1 MKQLGPLDSAFLNLE
16 NNTTP
21 QHVGGLGIYD
31 PSTAPNGQVRF
42 KDVIDNFE
50 KRFQAMPIF
59 RTRLVRVPGQID
71 RPYWVVDQNF
81 DVEFHLRHIALPEPG
96 DWRQLWIQVARLHSR
111 SLDLSRPLWEAYV
124 IEGLDNIP
132 DIPKGAFAIYTKMH
146 HSLVDGAGGQGF
158 MTAIHDLEPNPKPS
172 SATAEAKIVDRQPS
186 NTELL
191 SRAAVNRVKN
201 TLSLGSGFI
210 QKAKEMAAYQ
220 RSVKNNEIPSANV
233 EASRT
238 RFNEMVGPHR
248 VADAAVFSLDD
259 FKSIK
264 NAVGVTLN
272 DVAVS
277 VIGGGL
283 RKYLQHYN
291 ELPETSLAA
300 GIPMDMRTRRAATD
314 ENNQIA
320 SMVASIRT
328 DIGDPIE
335 RLKAVHESMNIAKES
350 NATNPMVDSLKI
362 AGVFS
367 PALSQAVAKFYVR
380 NELSKRLPISICG
393 VITNVQ
399 GPNFSMYSAGA
410 KLVRNYGL
418 GLLTPGSGLF
428 HSIYSFDGMVTL
440 TVLGDRDQMPDPEF
454 YRQCLETSFAETKAA
469 ALGKTK
475 ITAAKPK
482 ARIAAKPKART
493 AKAAPKVSKAKAAPN
508 VRKAKATP
516 NVRKAKATAKKKAV
530 APTAAS
536 KKRTTTS
543 KRAPGKKKTA

>member
-1 MKQLGPLDSAFLNLE
+1 MKQLGPLDSAFINLE

-31 PSTAPNGQVRF
+31 PSTAPNGTVRF
-42 KDVIDNFE
+42 KSVLDNFE
-50 KRFQAMPIF
+50 TRFQAMPIF

-124 IEGLDNIP
+124 IEGLDNLP

-158 MTAIHDLEPNPKPS
+158 MTAIHDLEPNPRPS
-172 SATAEAKIVDRQPS
+172 SATAETLIVDRQPS
-186 NTELL
+186 PTELL
-191 SRAAVNRVKN
+191 SRALVNRVKN
-201 TLSLGSGFI
+201 TVTLSTGFLK
-210 QKAKEMAAYQ
+210 KAREMAEYR
-220 RSVKNNEIPSANV
+220 RSVKKGEIPSASIQ
-233 EASRT
+233 APRT

-259 FKSIK
+259 FKAIK
-264 NAVGVTLN
+264 NAAGVTLN

-277 VIGGGL
+277 VVGGGL
-283 RKYLQHYN
+283 RKYLQYYN

-300 GIPMDMRTRRAATD
+300 GIPMDMHTRRAATD

-320 SMVASIRT
+320 SMVAPIHT
-328 DIGDPIE
+328 DIGDPMA
-335 RLKAVHESMNIAKES
+335 RLKAVHESMNIAKQS
-350 NATNPMVDSLKI
+350 NATNPMVDSLRI

-367 PALSQAVAKFYVR
+367 PVLSQAVARFYVR
-380 NELSKRLPISICG
+380 NKLSKRLPVSICG
-393 VITNVQ
+393 VITNVA
-399 GPNFSMYSAGA
+399 GPNFAMYSAGA
-410 KLVRNYGL
+410 KLIRNYGL

-454 YRQCLETSFAETKAA
+454 YRQCLETAFVETKAA
-469 ALGKTK
+469 ALGSPQRA
-475 ITAAKPK
+475 AAK
-482 ARIAAKPKART
+482 
-493 AKAAPKVSKAKAAPN
+493 PN
-508 VRKAKATP
+508 VRKAKAVVNKKSTTP
-516 NVRKAKATAKKKAV
+516 AN
-530 APTAAS
+530 

-543 KRAPGKKKTA
+543 KRTAGKKAAAKA

>member
-1 MKQLGPLDSAFLNLE
+1 MKQLGPSDSAFINLE

-31 PSTAPNGQVRF
+31 PSTAPGGQVRF
-42 KDVIDNFE
+42 KEVIDNFE
-50 KRFQAMPIF
+50 QRFQAMPIF
-59 RTRLVRVPGQID
+59 HTRLVRVPGQID

-132 DIPKGAFAIYTKMH
+132 DIPKGAFAIYTKIH
-146 HSLVDGAGGQGF
+146 HSLVDGTGGQSF
-158 MTAIHDLEPNPKPS
+158 MTAINDLEPNPRPS
-172 SATAEAKIVDRQPS
+172 SATAETMIVDRQPS

-201 TLSLGSGFI
+201 TIALGNGFL
-210 QKAKEMAAYQ
+210 QKAKEMAAYR
-220 RSVKNNEIPSANV
+220 RSVANHEIPSANIK
-233 EASRT
+233 APRT

-248 VADAAVFSLDD
+248 VADAAAFSLDD

-272 DVAVS
+272 DVAVA
-277 VIGGGL
+277 VVGGGL

-291 ELPETSLAA
+291 ELPEASLAA
-300 GIPMDMRTRRAATD
+300 GIPMDMRTRRAVTD

-320 SMVASIRT
+320 SMAAPIHT

-335 RLKAVHESMNIAKES
+335 RLMAVHESMRIAKES
-350 NATNPMVDSLKI
+350 NASNPMIDSLKL
-362 AGVFS
+362 AGIFS

-380 NELSKRLPISICG
+380 NELSKHLPVSICG
-393 VITNVQ
+393 MITYVP
-399 GPNFSMYSAGA
+399 GPNFALYSAGA

-428 HSIYSFDGMVTL
+428 HTIYSFDGMITL

-454 YRQCLETSFAETKAA
+454 YRQCLETAFAETKAA
-469 ALGKTK
+469 ALGNPRTS
-475 ITAAKPK
+475 TVTPD
-482 ARIAAKPKART
+482 ARK
-493 AKAAPKVSKAKAAPN
+493 AKAGTKVSRTNTALKVNKTRAAPN
-508 VRKAKATP
+508 VRKAKAA
-516 NVRKAKATAKKKAV
+516 VRKKTVAATAAKKKR
-530 APTAAS
+530 TA
-536 KKRTTTS
+536 TS
-543 KRAPGKKKTA
+543 KHSPGRKKTA

>member
-1 MKQLGPLDSAFLNLE
+1 MKQLGPLDSAFINLE

-31 PSTAPNGQVRF
+31 PSTAPNGAVRF
-42 KDVIDNFE
+42 KSVIENFE

-71 RPYWVVDQNF
+71 RPYWVVDKNF

-111 SLDLSRPLWEAYV
+111 SLDLARPLWEAYV
-124 IEGLDNIP
+124 IEGLDNLTG
-132 DIPKGAFAIYTKMH
+132 IPKGAFAIYTKMH
-146 HSLVDGAGGQGF
+146 HSLIDGAGGQGF
-158 MTAIHDLEPNPKPS
+158 MTAIHDLEPSPKPP
-172 SATAEAKIVDRQPS
+172 SATAETLIVDRQPS
-186 NTELL
+186 SVELL
-191 SRAAVNRVKN
+191 SRAAVNSVKN
-201 TLSLGSGFI
+201 TLSLSTGFI
-210 QKAKEMAAYQ
+210 RKAKEMAEYRRRVA
-220 RSVKNNEIPSANV
+220 NNEIPSSYIDAP
-233 EASRT
+233 RT

-248 VADAAVFSLDD
+248 VADAAEFSLDD
-259 FKSIK
+259 FKAIK
-264 NAVGVTLN
+264 NAAGVTLN
-272 DVAVS
+272 DVAVAI
-277 VIGGGL
+277 VGGGL
-283 RKYLQHYN
+283 RKYLQYHN

-320 SMVASIRT
+320 SMVAPIHT
-328 DIGDPIE
+328 DIADPLE

-362 AGVFS
+362 AGLFS

-399 GPNFSMYSAGA
+399 GPNFAMYSAGA
-410 KLVRNYGL
+410 KLIRNYGL

-428 HSIYSFDGMVTL
+428 HALYTFDGMVTL
-440 TVLGDRDQMPDPEF
+440 TVLGDREQMPDPEF
-454 YRQCLETSFAETKAA
+454 YRQCLETAFAETKAA
-469 ALGKTK
+469 ALGAPKH
-475 ITAAKPK
+475 AASSSRRV
-482 ARIAAKPKART
+482 ANT
-493 AKAAPKVSKAKAAPN
+493 AKRAATKPN
-508 VRKAKATP
+508 VRKA
-516 NVRKAKATAKKKAV
+516 R
-530 APTAAS
+530 AAA

-543 KRAPGKKKTA
+543 KRTPGKKATAKS